1 MGIFLTLLNLTLT
14 NYNHLGEI
22 CTKYCAIVVHKIDL
36 FLCVLVANNEL
47 ALVYAVQTNFV
58 LAVAGAL
65 TVLNLVE
72 KVYKCKSISA
82 AGELQ
87 QILKNRVGHELKVFA
102 EKEAFMEDRVLEL
115 VGFFINQR

>member
-1 MGIFLTLLNLTLT
+1 M
-14 NYNHLGEI
+14 
-22 CTKYCAIVVHKIDL
+22 
-36 FLCVLVANNEL
+36 VANNEL

>member
-1 MGIFLTLLNLTLT
+1 M
-14 NYNHLGEI
+14 
-22 CTKYCAIVVHKIDL
+22 
-36 FLCVLVANNEL
+36 VANNEL

-58 LAVAGAL
+58 LAVTGAL

-82 AGELQ
+82 AGELK
-87 QILKNRVGHELKVFA
+87 QILKNRVGHELEVFA

-115 VGFFINQR
+115 VGLFINQR